1 MHIALLALS
10 VLFLIAFYVAGT
22 FVFNKNNPD
31 DTYDI
36 RNHFSFE
43 LWIKKGHQGVFIDV
57 FMLLSATIFA
67 ANYILFSIKN
77 FSVLNIF
84 NAVLALLIAF
94 SVISITYLPLSKLKE
109 RCILSIILITGT
121 TILNA
126 LEIYESFTLIRQY
139 ENNLLYIPLVISA
152 VIVIIGIIAI
162 FYPKLF
168 DFGMEKNEEGV
179 MKRPSFFPLA
189 FFEWL
194 LIFTC
199 LLSQSF
205 IVIASMI

>member
-10 VLFLIAFYVAGT
+10 VLFLITFYVAGT

-84 NAVLALLIAF
+84 NAVLTLLIAF

-194 LIFTC
+194 LIFTY
-199 LLSQSF
+199 LLSQTF
-205 IVIASMI
+205 IVIASKI

>member
-10 VLFLIAFYVAGT
+10 VLFLVAFYVAGT

-126 LEIYESFTLIRQY
+126 LEIYESFTLI
-139 ENNLLYIPLVISA
+139 
-152 VIVIIGIIAI
+152 
-162 FYPKLF
+162 
-168 DFGMEKNEEGV
+168 
-179 MKRPSFFPLA
+179 
-189 FFEWL
+189 
-194 LIFTC
+194 
-199 LLSQSF
+199 
-205 IVIASMI
+205 